1 MNLWRVTILAMV
13 MCWTGSGVSRSRMSQ
28 LPAEVKEN
36 GENGKMGGKWG
47 ENGGLWEIAKNTLW
61 EVYKKGVQL
70 GDKRERN
77 WRKMGQSGTKFPFL
91 PVPFSPFFH
100 GLGTFPSETFDEFC

>member
-1 MNLWRVTILAMV
+1 
-13 MCWTGSGVSRSRMSQ
+13 MSQ

-36 GENGKMGGKWG
+36 GKSGKRVARWRKMGGNGG
-47 ENGGLWEIAKNTLW
+47 EMGGNGGLWEIAKNTLW

-77 WRKMGQSGTKFPFL
+77 WRKMGQFGTKFPFL